1 MALNPALLSSDMLAI
16 GSDSGVV
23 NLYDDPAA
31 ITGSSLTRQQPTLRK
46 AIMNLVSS
54 SLLSLSPRVWYVHDA
69 LKIQLQQLY
78 QHGPI
83 VVLRLCGYYLTLT
96 LT

>member
-23 NLYDDPAA
+23 NLYDDPAT
-31 ITGSSLTRQQPTLRK
+31 TGSSLTRQPTLRK

-54 SLLSLSPRVWYVHDA
+54 LLLSLLGGCHVHNSK
-69 LKIQLQQLY
+69 LIQLNLY
-78 QHGPI
+78 QGGLI
-83 VVLRLCGYYLTLT
+83 V
-96 LT
+96 

>member
-1 MALNPALLSSDMLAI
+1 MALNPVLLSSDMLAI

-31 ITGSSLTRQQPTLRK
+31 TTNSSSLPRQPPTLRK

-54 SLLSLSPRVWYVHDA
+54 SSSPLLSLLGFGMSTMMPH
-69 LKIQLQQLY
+69 
-78 QHGPI
+78 
-83 VVLRLCGYYLTLT
+83 
-96 LT
+96 